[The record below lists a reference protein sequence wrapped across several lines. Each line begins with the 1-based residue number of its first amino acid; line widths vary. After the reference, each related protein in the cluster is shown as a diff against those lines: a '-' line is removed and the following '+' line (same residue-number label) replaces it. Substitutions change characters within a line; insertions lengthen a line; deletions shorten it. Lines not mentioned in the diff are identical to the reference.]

1 MYIYTIKR
9 NDLKVTCA
17 LKLAG
22 NPIKVNFFPVTR
34 DEIAMLRT
42 DKNEIFISKITFG
55 FSNKNSLSW
64 STMYHSVWE
73 EEVKGEDTI
82 AVQKSE
88 FKVVSE
94 GKMKES
100 HDNNPYWRRRPYIYA
115 PFYQMNNA
123 IHSVD
128 VSNSLAA

>member
-34 DEIAMLRT
+34 DEITMLRT

-73 EEVKGEDTI
+73 EEVKG
-82 AVQKSE
+82 
-88 FKVVSE
+88 
-94 GKMKES
+94 
-100 HDNNPYWRRRPYIYA
+100 
-115 PFYQMNNA
+115 
-123 IHSVD
+123 
-128 VSNSLAA
+128 